1 MKVLY
6 VNDTNAQDFNDKN
19 KKHPVFAKY
28 FSPTCPACIAM
39 SDVWDETCKEVDEK
53 YDTDM
58 IWAQIDPAGISE
70 LANTDTYSDIAYVP
84 ALIVLKNGKKKLE
97 YTGPKDKDKIIEFLV
112 NNNLIE
118 IKSNMRRGRKNN
130 KSRKN
135 KSRKN
140 KSRKNKSRKNK

>member
-6 VNDTNAQDFNDKN
+6 VNDKNAQDFNDKN

-58 IWAQIDPAGISE
+58 IWAQIDPDGISE

-84 ALIVLKNGKKKLE
+84 ALIVLENGKKKLE
-97 YTGPKDKDKIIEFLV
+97 YKGPKDKDKIIEFLV
-112 NNNLIE
+112 KHRLIKIK
-118 IKSNMRRGRKNN
+118 IKSNMRGG
-130 KSRKN
+130 RKN